1 MDSSLYPWYNIDNEG
16 RQQPTTDLKGAFTMK
31 SFYHDLRT
39 DDILTEREYDKRMEE
54 CFSASLVYFG
64 EYSSRSEA
72 LADLNGKYSYL
83 KNNSYWNPA
92 M

>member
-1 MDSSLYPWYNIDNEG
+1 MRCTAQSLTNISTARHGGYDG
-16 RQQPTTDLKGAFTMK
+16 RKEDHMK
-31 SFYHDLRT
+31 SFYHDMRN
-39 DDILTEREYDKRMEE
+39 DDILTEREYDERMEE